1 MATEGEIRVVHNFNP
16 SQNIDVFNIK
26 LIISK
31 VIDDALDYATRH
43 DDPHIKRWC
52 AESATCLETGAMY
65 LVKALTHDS
74 THGEES

>member
-16 SQNIDVFNIK
+16 SQNVDVFNVK
-26 LIISK
+26 LVISK
-31 VIDDALDYATRH
+31 IIDHALEHAAAN

-52 AESATCLETGAMY
+52 AEAATCFEAGAMN

-74 THGEES
+74 THGEKS